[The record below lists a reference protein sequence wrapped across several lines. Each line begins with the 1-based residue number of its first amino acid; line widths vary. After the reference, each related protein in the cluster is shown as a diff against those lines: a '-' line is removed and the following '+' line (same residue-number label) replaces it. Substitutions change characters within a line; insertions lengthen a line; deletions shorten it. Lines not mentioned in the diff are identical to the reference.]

1 MMAGWVYARAAVEA
15 ELHVQVTIE
24 AVALPH
30 KTPGAAKVR
39 GTVARVFRGMVPIGT
54 SLVVDVDVLGPDDS
68 PARGGTLWMRVADLQ
83 SAAVLEAFL
92 NRQGEGFA
100 IALWQSTIL
109 PALTEVPAMVVD
121 PASAI
126 EPPMLRMPGRTMGLL
141 AVGACL
147 AFVVA
152 CYAYAIAALLD

>member
-1 MMAGWVYARAAVEA
+1 M
-15 ELHVQVTIE
+15 QVTIE

-68 PARGGTLWMRVADLQ
+68 PAPGGTGWRRVADLQ

-126 EPPMLRMPGRTMGLL
+126 EPPMPGQAMTFL